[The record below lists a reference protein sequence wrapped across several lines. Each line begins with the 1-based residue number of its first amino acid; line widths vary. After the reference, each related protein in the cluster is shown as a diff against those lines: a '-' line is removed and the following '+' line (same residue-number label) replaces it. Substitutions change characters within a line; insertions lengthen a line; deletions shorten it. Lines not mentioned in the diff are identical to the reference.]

1 VLDYKVV
8 FLQVG
13 VLFMIIGVGVLLS
26 KFKVFSDEVSKGI
39 SNLILMVTLP
49 SLVIVSFQIDFS
61 QELFMNGIWLLVIAF
76 LIHLLSALLGKIL
89 FSKYSKDKKTV
100 LRFGIV
106 FSNPAFMGFPI
117 MQSLFGPIGLFYCSV
132 YVMVFN
138 LFFWTYGVIVFGEG
152 KEEKML
158 KKLLLNPGVFSVLI
172 GTVLFYFSISLPKP
186 IFMALDLV
194 GGTTTPLAML
204 IVGFTLGGIRIKNIF
219 SEVSVYYLTI
229 LRLVLLPLLVFFV
242 LKWTDLDNTVIG
254 VSVLATAMPVA
265 ASATIISKKY
275 EKSPELA
282 SMCVFVSTGFSMITI
297 PLLVLLL

>member
-1 VLDYKVV
+1 LDHNIV

-13 VLFMIIGVGVLLS
+13 VLFIIIGVGICLK
-26 KFKVFSDEVSKGI
+26 KFRVFTDEVSKGL

-49 SLVIVSFQIDFS
+49 SLVIVSFQMEFS
-61 QELFMNGIWLLVIAF
+61 SELFSNAVWLFMIAF
-76 LIHLLSALLGKIL
+76 LIHLVSASLGKIL
-89 FSKYSKDKKTV
+89 FSKCSKDKKSV

-117 MQSLFGPIGLFYCSV
+117 MQSLFGQIGLFYCSI

-138 LFFWTYGVIVFGEG
+138 LFVWTYGVLVFKEG
-152 KEEKML
+152 KQEKMIQKIL
-158 KKLLLNPGVFSVLI
+158 VNPGVFSVLI
-172 GTVLFYFSISLPKP
+172 GVVLFYFSIPIPKP

-204 IVGFTLGGIRIKNIF
+204 IVGYTLGGVQMKNIF
-219 SEVSVYYLTI
+219 SELSVYYITV
-229 LRLVLLPLLVFFV
+229 LRLIFIPLLVLIILKGTNLDKTV
-242 LKWTDLDNTVIG
+242 LG

-265 ASATIISKKY
+265 ASATIFAQKH